1 MQKAAFVDRAV
12 EKALETNVPEEVGA
26 VFVCKE
32 VLVEA
37 AREVGQLLLEHSHCV
52 SFFVVF
58 DLVYEEAVGKLDEG
72 IILLKHLVKDVRVVF
87 CELTVL
93 ELSVG
98 DGFAVVLAG
107 LYNVLA

>member
-1 MQKAAFVDRAV
+1 LQKASFVNWAV
-12 EKALETNVPEEVGA
+12 EKALEANVPEEVGA

-37 AREVGQLLLEHSHCV
+37 SREVGQLLLEHIHSV

-58 DLVYEEAVGKLDEG
+58 NLICEVAVGKLDEG
-72 IILLKHLVKDVRVVF
+72 IILLKQLVKDVRVVF

-93 ELSVG
+93 ELCVG
-98 DGFAVVLAG
+98 DGFAVILTGLDYVLA
-107 LYNVLA
+107 